1 MSHKPKRGGF
11 LARLN
16 PFADHAKKKTVPQ
29 KRTEPPMADEAR
41 NLSSQNGDPLLQ
53 RITGLNEPFTI
64 NRKRHRDLD
73 EHMDALRPEFVGRPV
88 VCLEVVRRIVLLRRQ
103 IDVDENWR
111 ELKQLLEKYDEV
123 LLAEMNTRWLLSICD
138 SYADYGTD
146 LERSSAMLIVA
157 FVNAIKL
164 ADTERLIL
172 CSAEI
177 DQEKIAAQTKEP
189 QPLYDGLTVYVV
201 KTGDMPANMFARI
214 ERTLR
219 ATPLLHRVW
228 STIFQRL
235 QRSENLLSRLAKH
248 HQRGE
253 FFNRPS

>member
-16 PFADHAKKKTVPQ
+16 PFAGHATNKTIPQ
-29 KRTEPPMADEAR
+29 KPTDLLMAE
-41 NLSSQNGDPLLQ
+41 SSSGYSAESADPLLQ

-73 EHMDALRPEFVGRPV
+73 EHMDALRPEFVGRPE
-88 VCLEVVRRIVLLRRQ
+88 VCLEVIRRIVLLRRQ
-103 IDVDENWR
+103 IDVDENWK
-111 ELKQLLEKYDEV
+111 ELKQLLEKYEDV
-123 LLAEMNTRWLLSICD
+123 LIAEMNTRWLLSICD
-138 SYADYGTD
+138 SYADFGTD
-146 LERSSAMLIVA
+146 VERSGAMLIVA

-164 ADTERLIL
+164 ADTERLML
-172 CSAEI
+172 LSAQI
-177 DQEKIAAQTKEP
+177 DPGKIATQTKEP

-214 ERTLR
+214 DKTLR
-219 ATPLLHRVW
+219 ATPMLQRIW

-253 FFNRPS
+253 FFQRPS